1 MGIMEDRQKKKEYEK
16 PKVTRIT
23 LDAKCAVL
31 GFCKQAG
38 TGSGPGAPGCTDGIV
53 SPCSSQG
60 S

>member
-1 MGIMEDRQKKKEYEK
+1 MEDQKKKKEYER

-31 GFCKQAG
+31 GFCKQSS
-38 TGSGPGAPGCTDGIV
+38 TGSGPALNGCQDALSAPCQ
-53 SPCSSQG
+53 SQG

>member
-1 MGIMEDRQKKKEYEK
+1 MEDRQKKKEYEK
-16 PKVTRIT
+16 PKATRIR

-38 TGSGPGAPGCTDGIV
+38 TGSGPTALGCTDGIV